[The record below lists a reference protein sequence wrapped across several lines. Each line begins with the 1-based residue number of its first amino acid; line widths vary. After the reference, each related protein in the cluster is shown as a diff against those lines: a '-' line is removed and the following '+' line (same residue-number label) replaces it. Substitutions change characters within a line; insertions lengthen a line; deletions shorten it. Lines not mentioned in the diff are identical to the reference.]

1 MSRPLY
7 TLKQLVLTV
16 SGLLMDYSEL
26 RVTSNHEPVSPDVSN
41 VKYSQDVSY
50 LAIFRKISGFN
61 G

>member
-26 RVTSNHEPVSPDVSN
+26 RVSTKREPVSPDAKN
-41 VKYSQDVSY
+41 VNYSQDV
-50 LAIFRKISGFN
+50 
-61 G
+61 